1 MEDFLQFFL
10 MKFLKGNNFLRNYFL
25 YLAKEVEQSFMKQF
39 LVNRK
44 NIKYSLWKKT

>member
-25 YLAKEVEQSFMKQF
+25 YLAKEVERFMKQF
-39 LVNRK
+39 SCEQE
-44 NIKYSLWKKT
+44 KY